1 MELSNYLASKKLKT
15 TPQRVDLFSL
25 FKQNNN
31 PMSFDFIQKQISN
44 FDRSTL
50 YRNLAL
56 FKKIDII
63 YTLNIDNTEHF
74 ALSSKFEHNILMI
87 CTVCKQSFVID
98 CQKEIDEFIHKLCSS
113 SDFERHSHEIRL
125 SGICSKCSAIK

>member
-15 TPQRVDLFSL
+15 TPQRVDLFNL

-87 CTVCKQSFVID
+87 CTVC
-98 CQKEIDEFIHKLCSS
+98 
-113 SDFERHSHEIRL
+113 
-125 SGICSKCSAIK
+125 

>member
-15 TPQRVDLFSL
+15 TPQRVDLFNL

-56 FKKIDII
+56 FKKIDIR
-63 YTLNIDNTEHF
+63 YTLDIDNTEHF

-113 SDFERHSHEIRL
+113 SDFELHSHEIRL